1 MFPHSLPPITL
12 SLNQVASFVAEQ
24 PARWGTHGKIDDLA
38 SMISLTSLWL
48 HGNKFEGSVPDSIA
62 DLVSLKDL
70 DLNGN
75 EFVGLIPS
83 DL

>member
-1 MFPHSLPPITL
+1 
-12 SLNQVASFVAEQ
+12 
-24 PARWGTHGKIDDLA
+24 
-38 SMISLTSLWL
+38 MISLTSLWL

-83 DL
+83 GL